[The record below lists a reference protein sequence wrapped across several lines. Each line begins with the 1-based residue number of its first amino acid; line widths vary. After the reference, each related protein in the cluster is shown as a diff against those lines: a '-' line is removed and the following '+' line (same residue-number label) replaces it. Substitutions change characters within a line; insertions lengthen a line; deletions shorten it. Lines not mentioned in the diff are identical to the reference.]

1 MADSNRLQ
9 GLQRFQNSQTLL
21 SLSKHRLAMGDAR
34 FDQRC
39 RLRGFSLHP
48 ARASLKAGSEI
59 TITQC
64 ARVVRPREN
73 LEKCRQRIPGLLP
86 VHRHRACGIRDHTG
100 SPGTKKPPHMGGRV
114 MGISTAYP
122 NEPVIAGLLK
132 KWRQPGLPKFSTFL
146 WISCRQ
152 TVFCEIQSTRS
163 GTSAAR
169 T

>member
-1 MADSNRLQ
+1 MVDGNRLQ
-9 GLQRFQNSQTLL
+9 RLQRFQNSQSLL
-21 SLSKHRLAMGDAR
+21 SLSKHRLAMGDAG

-48 ARASLKAGSEI
+48 ARASFKAGGQI
-59 TITQC
+59 TISQC

-73 LEKCRQRIPGLLP
+73 LEKCRQCVPGLLP
-86 VHRHRACGIRDHTG
+86 VHRHRACGIRVHTG
-100 SPGTKKPPHMGGRV
+100 SPGTKKPPQMGGRV

-122 NEPVIAGLLK
+122 NDPVIAGLLK
-132 KWRQPGLPKFSTFL
+132 KRRQHEPPKFSTFL

-152 TVFCEIQSTRS
+152 AEFCEIQSTTS
-163 GTSAAR
+163 GGSAAQ

>member
-1 MADSNRLQ
+1 MVDGNRLQ
-9 GLQRFQNSQTLL
+9 RLQRFQNSQALL
-21 SLSKHRLAMGDAR
+21 SLSEHRLAMGDAR

-39 RLRGFSLHP
+39 RLRSFSLHP
-48 ARASLKAGSEI
+48 ARASLKAGGEI

-73 LEKCRQRIPGLLP
+73 LEKFRQRIPGLLP
-86 VHRHRACGIRDHTG
+86 VHRHRACGIRGHIG
-100 SPGTKKPPHMGGRV
+100 SPGTKKPPRMGGRV

-132 KWRQPGLPKFSTFL
+132 KWRQHRLPRFSTFL

-152 TVFCEIQSTRS
+152 TVFCEIQSTTSS
-163 GTSAAR
+163 GSAAQ

>member
-1 MADSNRLQ
+1 MVDGNLLQ
-9 GLQRFQNSQTLL
+9 HFQRFQSSQTFLGL
-21 SLSKHRLAMGDAR
+21 SQHRLAVGDAG
-34 FDQRC
+34 FNQGC
-39 RLRGFSLHP
+39 RLCRFSLDP
-48 ARASLKAGSEI
+48 SSASLKLCGEI

-132 KWRQPGLPKFSTFL
+132 KWRQHGLAKFSTFL
-146 WISCRQ
+146 WIRPRQ
-152 TVFCEIQSTRS
+152 AIFCEIQSTTS
-163 GTSAAR
+163 GGSAAQ